1 MPGAKRKQP
10 QSSQQV
16 LTQDST
22 SKP

>member
-16 LTQDST
+16 LT
-22 SKP
+22 